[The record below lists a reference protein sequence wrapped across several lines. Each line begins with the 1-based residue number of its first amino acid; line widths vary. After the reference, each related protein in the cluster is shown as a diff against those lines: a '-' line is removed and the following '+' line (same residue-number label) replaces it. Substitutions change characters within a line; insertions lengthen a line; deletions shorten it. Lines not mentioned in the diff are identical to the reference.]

1 MKSRCADI
9 LIKIIFIMIILS
21 VLIFAISACNYIN
34 EVSALPVLSDY
45 EMDEIVE
52 VRNIRVGVVSGPYG
66 DMFKEAILPSLERMG
81 YTANFTYF
89 ANFIAPNF
97 ALAQNEIDINIFQH
111 YTYLNSFK
119 FENDLALTAIM
130 EIPTVSMG
138 IFSSKLK
145 SIEDLVAG
153 ITVSIPDDASNL
165 ARALRVLEAANVISL
180 DPFMDKSKATI
191 SDIVS
196 NPYEI
201 RFVLIEAHDL
211 VTSLDLVDMSVINGN
226 YAFSGGLY
234 LPDALYQEVLVEGY
248 INVIA
253 VRTEDLNKQFVRDII
268 EVIYSDEFR
277 DVIIDPDGMFVGFQ
291 WPRWFHEAHMDMGEL
306 R

>member
-1 MKSRCADI
+1 MSRCTVI
-9 LIKIIFIMIILS
+9 ITKIIPVMIFLS
-21 VLIFAISACNYIN
+21 VFAVTFSACSNNDI
-34 EVSALPVLSDY
+34 SALPVLSDY
-45 EMDEIVE
+45 ELDNIVE

-81 YTANFTYF
+81 YTANFTYY
-89 ANFIAPNF
+89 ADFIAPNF

-111 YTYLNSFK
+111 YTYLNNFK

-138 IFSSKLK
+138 VFSAVFNSLD
-145 SIEDLVAG
+145 DLTTG

-165 ARALRVLEAANVISL
+165 ARALRVLESANVIGL
-180 DPFMDKSKATI
+180 DPFMDKSKATLT
-191 SDIVS
+191 DIVS
-196 NPYEI
+196 NPLDI
-201 RFVLIEAHDL
+201 RFVPVIAHEL
-211 VTSLDLVDMSVINGN
+211 VETLGDFDVSVINGN
-226 YAFSGGLY
+226 YAVSGGLY

-248 INVIA
+248 VNVIA

-268 EVIYSDEFR
+268 EAIYSKEFR
-277 DVIIDPDGMFVGFQ
+277 EVIINPDGMFVGFQ
-291 WPRWFHEAHMDMGEL
+291 WPRWFHEANSDMGEM

>member
-1 MKSRCADI
+1 MI
-9 LIKIIFIMIILS
+9 LLS
-21 VLIFAISACNYIN
+21 VLISVISTCSNN
-34 EVSALPVLSDY
+34 DVSALPVLADY
-45 EMDEIVE
+45 ELDEIVE

-81 YTANFTYF
+81 YTASFTYYTD
-89 ANFIAPNF
+89 FITPNF
-97 ALAQNEIDINIFQH
+97 ALAQDEIDINIFQH
-111 YTYLNSFK
+111 YTYLNNFK

-138 IFSSKLK
+138 VFSTVFNSLD
-145 SIEDLVAG
+145 DLTTG

-165 ARALRVLEAANVISL
+165 ARALRVLESAHVIGL
-180 DPFMDKSKATI
+180 DPFMDKSKATL

-211 VTSLDLVDMSVINGN
+211 VKLLEVVDIAVINGN
-226 YAFSGGLY
+226 YAVSEGLN
-234 LPDALYQEVLVEGY
+234 LLDALYREVLAEGY
-248 INVIA
+248 VNVIA

-268 EVIYSDEFR
+268 EVIYSNEFR
-277 DVIIDPDGMFVGFQ
+277 DVITDPGGMFAGFQ
-291 WPRWFHEAHMDMGEL
+291 WPRWFHEANMDMGEL

>member
-1 MKSRCADI
+1 MSRYTAIIKRIIPAMI
-9 LIKIIFIMIILS
+9 LLS
-21 VLIFAISACNYIN
+21 VLITVISACSNN
-34 EVSALPVLSDY
+34 DVSTLPVLSDY
-45 EMDEIVE
+45 ELEEIVE
-52 VRNIRVGVVSGPYG
+52 IKKIRVGVVSGPYG
-66 DMFKEAILPSLERMG
+66 DMFKEAILPSLEKMG
-81 YTANFTYF
+81 YTANFTYYGDF
-89 ANFIAPNF
+89 TTPNF
-97 ALAQNEIDINIFQH
+97 ALSQNEIDINIFQH
-111 YTYLNSFK
+111 YTYLNNFK

-138 IFSSKLK
+138 VFSTKFNSLD
-145 SIEDLVAG
+145 ELTTG

-165 ARALRVLEAANVISL
+165 ARALRVLESANVIVL
-180 DPFMDKSKATI
+180 DPFMDKSKATL

-196 NPYEI
+196 NPLEVS
-201 RFVLIEAHDL
+201 FVLTEAHDL
-211 VTSLDLVDMSVINGN
+211 VALLDFVDMSVINGN
-226 YAFSGGLY
+226 YAVSEGLY

-248 INVIA
+248 VNVVA

-291 WPRWFHEAHMDMGEL
+291 WPRWFHDANSDMGEM

>member
-1 MKSRCADI
+1 M
-9 LIKIIFIMIILS
+9 IFLS
-21 VLIFAISACNYIN
+21 VFTVTFSACSNNDI
-34 EVSALPVLSDY
+34 SALPVLSDY
-45 EMDEIVE
+45 ELDNIVE

-81 YTANFTYF
+81 YTANFTYY
-89 ANFIAPNF
+89 ADFIAPNF

-111 YTYLNSFK
+111 YTYLNNFK

-138 IFSSKLK
+138 VFSAVFNSLD
-145 SIEDLVAG
+145 DLTTG

-165 ARALRVLEAANVISL
+165 ARALRVLESANVIGL
-180 DPFMDKSKATI
+180 DPFMDKSKATLT
-191 SDIVS
+191 DIVS
-196 NPYEI
+196 NPLDI
-201 RFVLIEAHDL
+201 RFVPVIAHEL
-211 VTSLDLVDMSVINGN
+211 VETLGDFDVSVINGN
-226 YAFSGGLY
+226 YAVSGGLY

-248 INVIA
+248 VNVIA

-268 EVIYSDEFR
+268 EAIYSKEFR
-277 DVIIDPDGMFVGFQ
+277 EVIINPDGMFVGFQ
-291 WPRWFHEAHMDMGEL
+291 WPRWFHEANSDMGEM